1 MSKKVGCSAA
11 ATAKKKKALAA
22 AAAASFLSNFQLH
35 CSSFFSALK
44 VHFQLGFYAVV
55 EERAAGEKTSLF
67 ENK

>member
-11 ATAKKKKALAA
+11 ATAKKKKALA